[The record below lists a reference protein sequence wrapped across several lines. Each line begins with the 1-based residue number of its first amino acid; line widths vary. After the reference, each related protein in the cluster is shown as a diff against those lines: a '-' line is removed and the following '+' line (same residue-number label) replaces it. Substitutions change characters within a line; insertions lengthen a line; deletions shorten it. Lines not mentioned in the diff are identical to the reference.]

1 MGSVC
6 SVVINVGGTI
16 ALKVINVS
24 CFYTLCL
31 IILDFFANTTNDR
44 QFDGPIIYT
53 HSKYLSK

>member
-16 ALKVINVS
+16 ALKVINVNCS
-24 CFYTLCL
+24 LNLCL
-31 IILDFFANTTNDR
+31 LSSDFFIITGYDR